1 MAFTQMTKKISIH
14 SPLAG
19 RDHASHGCPWH
30 TRHISI
36 HSPLAGRDLEDLTP
50 VPPSQVFQ
58 STRPSRGETINPMWR
73 IKAMTISIHSPLA
86 GRAALI
92 PPIRGWEGDFNP
104 LAPRG
109 ARQQKVIKY
118 FLLKPFLLH
127 NTHPYRFKIGPIR
140 RKMRYA

>member
-1 MAFTQMTKKISIH
+1 MIDEMKNFNPLAPRGARLAKDIRRIRYVIISIH

-19 RDHASHGCPWH
+19 RDHAE
-30 TRHISI
+30 T
-36 HSPLAGRDLEDLTP
+36 
-50 VPPSQVFQ
+50 QVRKVR
-58 STRPSRGETINPMWR
+58 S
-73 IKAMTISIHSPLA
+73 
-86 GRAALI
+86 
-92 PPIRGWEGDFNP
+92 DFNP